1 MRWIGASI
9 VVICCG
15 YFGFSMAIAHRKDEK
30 MLRQIVRAIDFMEY
44 ELQYRLTPLP
54 QLLLQAANETNGF
67 VSVVLSKLAG
77 ELNDQV
83 SPEVQCCMDA
93 VLLKQKAISRCAREV
108 FHTLGKSLGRFDLQG
123 QLMELDSVRSM
134 CQRYLSALETD
145 RDVRLRSYKTLGLCA
160 GATLAILFL

>member
-15 YFGFSMAIAHRKDEK
+15 YFGFAMAIAHRKDEK
-30 MLRQIVRAIDFMEY
+30 MLRQIICAINFMES

-67 VSVVLSKLAG
+67 VRVVLSQLAD

-93 VLLKQKAISRCAREV
+93 VLLKQKEISRCGREV
-108 FHTLGKSLGRFDLQG
+108 FHTMGQSLGRFDLQG
-123 QLMELDSVRSM
+123 QLMELDSLRLM
-134 CQRYLSALETD
+134 CRRYLSALETD